1 MALEALRVLEEAR
14 STALAHE
21 RAAVIVQS
29 SWKTY
34 VARTLQIKTL
44 YQVTLIQAYAR
55 GFITRKIQQNNYDT
69 AIKIQTFWRKIQH
82 KLMTKKVKKAIIT
95 IQLMWTQYSLKM
107 HICKSMKAVYIIQ
120 QWFLKIQK
128 NRLNISNKLLRK
140 NKTILI
146 QKKWRGYC
154 AIKLYKSILTSY
166 TKNAIII
173 QKYARR
179 NKDFKIYNQYI
190 KVIKNIQFLWRLK
203 ISNNIK
209 KNKILND
216 LTLHNIDIINKNNAC
231 RKIVLF
237 IRSIVN
243 NRLCNKVCI

>member
-1 MALEALRVLEEAR
+1 MALEALRVLEESK
-14 STALAHE
+14 STALARE

-34 VARTLQIKTL
+34 IAHTLQIKTL

-82 KLMTKKVKKAIIT
+82 KLMTKKVKKAVII
-95 IQLMWTQYSLKM
+95 IQLMWTQYSLKK
-107 HICKSMKAVYIIQ
+107 HKLKSMEAVYMIQ
-120 QWFLKIQK
+120 QWFLKIRK
-128 NRLNISNKLLRK
+128 NRLNLSNKLLRE
-140 NKTILI
+140 NKTLLI
-146 QKKWRGYC
+146 QKKWRGHC
-154 AIKLYKSILTSY
+154 AIKLYKSILVSY

-173 QKYARR
+173 QKYFRR
-179 NKDFKIYNQYI
+179 KKCFKIYNQYI
-190 KVIKNIQFLWRLK
+190 KVTKNIQYLWRLK
-203 ISNNIK
+203 ITNNIK

-216 LTLHNIDIINKNNAC
+216 LTLHNIDFINKNNAC

-237 IRSIVN
+237 IRCIVN
-243 NRLCNKVCI
+243 NRLCNKVSI